1 MVDVSA
7 KTVNENEDH
16 SERLWANILYTM
28 FNVPQT
34 INLPRAENEKAHF
47 QCPAYFLSHFH

>member
-7 KTVNENEDH
+7 KTVNEYEDH

-47 QCPAYFLSHFH
+47 QCPA